1 MTLERKAITASGEI
15 KPRIAITAKDYEDLS
30 LLARAAESQTP
41 DLASVL
47 LDELERAEILAEGAT
62 ERAVGMGSEV
72 EFRDDT
78 TRKVQTVVLVYPNE
92 ADISLGRIS
101 ILTPIG
107 TALIGLGAGDSITW
121 ETRTGEVRQ
130 LTVLKVRA
138 SACLRR

>member
-62 ERAVGMGSEV
+62 ERAVGMGSEL

-130 LTVLKVRA
+130 LTVLKVRELQPA
-138 SACLRR
+138 

>member
-130 LTVLKVRA
+130 LTVLKVRELQPA
-138 SACLRR
+138 